1 MTDPYFL
8 LSVVSPY
15 DPVYCGKF
23 GEANVLFL
31 MAWDATNVTF
41 AYS

>member
-1 MTDPYFL
+1 MKALGTRL
-8 LSVVSPY
+8 

-31 MAWDATNVTF
+31 MAWDANEF
-41 AYS
+41 HLRLLLDF